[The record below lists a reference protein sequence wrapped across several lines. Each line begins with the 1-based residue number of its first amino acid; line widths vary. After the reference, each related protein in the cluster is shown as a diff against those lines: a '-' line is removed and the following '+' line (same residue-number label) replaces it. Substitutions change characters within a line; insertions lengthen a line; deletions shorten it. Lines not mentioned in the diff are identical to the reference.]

1 MSVGT
6 VDSSMVPNMLSLFR
20 SRISSDSARLFLS
33 SDTDSL
39 MFLPYLSFF
48 YSRLPC
54 YLCSFSYDP
63 MSNVV

>member
-6 VDSSMVPNMLSLFR
+6 FDSNIVPNMLSLFR
-20 SRISSDSARLFLS
+20 SLVNSESARLFLS
-33 SDTDSL
+33 SEMDSL
-39 MFLPYLSFF
+39 LFLPYLSFF
-48 YSRLPC
+48 DSRLPC